1 MINNVYRF
9 LNSCMNMGVD
19 GIYLTSKKF
28 DKSNLLN
35 VLKNS
40 INTISESNKQYLNKI
55 INNFENDDFSLIT
68 PQQIDFLERNSKSK
82 WTDNLIFRY

>member
-1 MINNVYRF
+1 
-9 LNSCMNMGVD
+9 MGIE

-55 INNFENDDFSLIT
+55 INN
-68 PQQIDFLERNSKSK
+68 PQRV
-82 WTDNLIFRY
+82 

>member
-1 MINNVYRF
+1 
-9 LNSCMNMGVD
+9 MNMGV
-19 GIYLTSKKF
+19 GATFLTSKKF

-55 INNFENDDFSLIT
+55 INNPKNIKNE
-68 PQQIDFLERNSKSK
+68 
-82 WTDNLIFRY
+82 